1 MNEHLLEEM
10 MPAFEGVIPAVV
22 STAAADGTPNVT
34 YVSQVFYVDDVH
46 VALSRQFF
54 NKTVRNIT
62 ENPMV
67 CVVLTSPTTYALYKM
82 HLRFK
87 ESQTEGAI
95 YEQMKLQLEVIAG
108 VQGMADVFHLLAAD
122 LFEIMEIKR
131 LYPLQL

>member
-1 MNEHLLEEM
+1 MNEQLLEEM

-22 STAAADGTPNVT
+22 STASVDGIPNVT
-34 YVSQVFYVDDVH
+34 YVSQVFYVDDTH

-67 CVVLTSPTTYALYKM
+67 CVVLTSPVTYALYKM
-82 HLRFK
+82 QLRFK
-87 ESQTEGAI
+87 ESQAEGSI

-108 VQGMADVFHLLAAD
+108 VQGMTDVFHLLAAD
-122 LFEIMEIKR
+122 LFEIIEITR
-131 LYPLQL
+131 LYPS

>member
-22 STAAADGTPNVT
+22 STASVDGTPNVT
-34 YVSQVFYVDDVH
+34 YVSQVFYVDDMH

-54 NKTVRNIT
+54 NKTVKNIT

-67 CVVLTSPTTYALYKM
+67 CVVLTSPVTYALYKLQ
-82 HLRFK
+82 LRFK
-87 ESQTEGAI
+87 ESQAEGII
-95 YEQMKLQLEVIAG
+95 YEQMKLQLDVIAG

-122 LFEIMEIKR
+122 LFEIVEIIR
-131 LYPLQL
+131 LYPL